1 MTGNEV
7 SVERKK
13 LVDAIYE
20 DKAEQV
26 AGILETHGFVKRGFP
41 SHYNNT
47 MRYLARSILSAA
59 AVAETENSITKAMAT
74 LIIEYISPIVNM
86 FDFLYSVC
94 NYTYYESKDNCEA
107 DIPEKLRE
115 ALMKNE
121 FSEQAAEAINALSP
135 EEFQSLVEYVLG
147 NDEIRSLSM
156 NFARSLMV
164 YCYERNLIPY
174 CLVFSSMAEHVMS
187 SPRNR
192 CNGCGIAIIIP

>member
-1 MTGNEV
+1 MTGNEILA
-7 SVERKK
+7 ERKK

-20 DKAEQV
+20 GETEKITE
-26 AGILETHGFVKRGFP
+26 ILEIFGFVKCGFP
-41 SHYNNT
+41 SRYND
-47 MRYLARSILSAA
+47 MMEFFARTTLSAA
-59 AVAETENSITKAMAT
+59 AVAETENSITKEIAT
-74 LIIEYISPIVNM
+74 LLVEYISPIVNM
-86 FDFLYSVC
+86 FDFLYSVY
-94 NYTYYESKDNCEA
+94 NYAYYESEDNCEA

-121 FSEQAAEAINALSP
+121 FSEQAAEAIDALSP
-135 EEFQSLVEYVLG
+135 EEFQSLVEYILE

-156 NFARSLMV
+156 NFARPLML